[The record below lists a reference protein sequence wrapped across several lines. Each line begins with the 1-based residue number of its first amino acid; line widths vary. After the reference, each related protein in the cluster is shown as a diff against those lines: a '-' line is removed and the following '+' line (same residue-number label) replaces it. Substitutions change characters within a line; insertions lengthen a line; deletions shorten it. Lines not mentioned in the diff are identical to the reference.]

1 MTRNGNTIL
10 DLGPVEQFDFQ
21 DNGLILYNGDKLTF
35 DELEKIARTAK
46 TQGAGL
52 YAIQEKTKRAMA
64 TIGEITVSGVKV
76 FDETFGKLMEIRD
89 RHKAGTER
97 YRVVAGFID
106 QVVQEFGIATMQ
118 AMRIGEK
125 WVLQVLYTSPFP
137 IPEDKP
143 KRSKLTR
150 FGRFLLTNNDDI

>member
-1 MTRNGNTIL
+1 MASSNNAIL
-10 DLGPVEQFDFQ
+10 DLGPVEQFDFR
-21 DNGLILYNGDKLTF
+21 DDGLILYNGDKFTYE
-35 DELEKIARTAK
+35 ELERIARTAK

-52 YAIQEKTKRAMA
+52 YAIQEKTKRSMY
-64 TIGEITVSGVKV
+64 TIGEITVTGVKV
-76 FDETFGKLMEIRD
+76 FDETFGKLIEIRD
-89 RHKAGTER
+89 RHKTGTER

-150 FGRFLLTNNDDI
+150 LGRLLLSGDEDY